1 MRSNAL
7 EDALVA
13 KQANWTDAEKA
24 FIADELQTILANP
37 RFSSSQRC
45 AKLLHHLVRHMLD
58 GDCERLK
65 ERTLGIEVFGRDANY
80 DTSTDPVVRITASE
94 IRKRLALYYQEP
106 AHTRSVRIQ
115 LAPGGYLPTFEF
127 GLREQLVEGDE
138 AAAVEALSPQGTETE
153 ARPKTGRLANLIRN
167 KRILLWVGAV
177 IVVAAGAFAAY
188 RADTFQSTGY
198 LVWKPLVYVNR
209 DIAVCISDSPPP
221 MFPPRLG
228 PFPMVTLE
236 DARTTFKLSS
246 LLQQLGRRAIL
257 HSSSELT
264 MKDFRGAPIV
274 LIGGLN
280 NPWSE
285 TLLSSLRYRIRRD
298 AVTGENWIEDSQ
310 APSNHAWS
318 MSVVDPHSTVDYAIL
333 TRYRDP
339 ETGGWIMAM
348 SGLGTLGTEAAADLI
363 TAPRQVGSLPAIL
376 RTSGNFQV
384 VLKATV
390 VNGAIGSPQIL
401 AVHTW

>member
-80 DTSTDPVVRITASE
+80 DTSADPVVRITASE

-106 AHTRSVRIQ
+106 AHVRAVRIQ
-115 LAPGGYLPTFEF
+115 LAPGGYLPTFDF
-127 GLREQLVEGDE
+127 DARDPSQGGDE
-138 AAAVEALSPQGTETE
+138 TATADALSPQLPGIESG
-153 ARPKTGRLANLIRN
+153 PKTGRLTSALLN
-167 KRILLWVGAV
+167 KRLLLWVAAAILISAGVFAV
-177 IVVAAGAFAAY
+177 Y
-188 RADTFQSTGY
+188 RADTFRSTGY
-198 LVWKPLVYVNR
+198 LVWRPLIDANR

-221 MFPPRLG
+221 MFAPRLG

-236 DARTTFKLSS
+236 DARTTFKLASY
-246 LLQQLGRRAIL
+246 LKQFGRQAVL
-257 HSSSELT
+257 HSSTEQTL
-264 MKDFRGAPIV
+264 KDFRGSPVV

-280 NPWSE
+280 NPWSQ
-285 TLLSSLRYRIRRD
+285 TLLSGLRYHIRRD
-298 AVTGENWIEDSQ
+298 SVTGENWIEDSQ
-310 APSNHAWS
+310 TPSNHAWS
-318 MSVVDPHSTVDYAIL
+318 MSVVDSHSIVDYAVL

-363 TAPRQVGSLPAIL
+363 TAPRTVGSLPAGL

-401 AVHTW
+401 AIHTW